1 MIKRIV
7 EISNPSKLS
16 VKYKQLKIQQNN
28 IEIGSVP
35 IEDLGVLIINEPSII
50 TTQKLIIECIENNVS
65 VIFCNEK
72 HMPSGIVIPLC
83 GNSLQSQILK
93 HQINLNEPQK
103 KRLWQLIVKEKIKQQ
118 SLVLK
123 ITNSNYQ
130 HLQGLIP
137 KVRSGDP
144 SNIEA
149 LAAKYYWSY
158 LFKENFRRVTESEGI
173 NSLLN
178 YGYAIIRSAV
188 ARAIVAA
195 GLNPTI
201 GIHHK
206 NKYNPFCLVDDLI
219 EPLRPRVDLTVWK
232 MIYEYNFENEL
243 NKITKVNLIEILCQE
258 CTISSEQ
265 IDLLLATQKYVVSF
279 RKFLQLEIAKLEF
292 PSL

>member
-16 VKYKQLKIQQNN
+16 VKYKQLKIQQNK